1 MPVSS
6 DGDAFSSST
15 CTALAL
21 YSLIGVARVEHGC
34 TGPTGSGGSYHEINC
49 QGFRERGREKKGSKR
64 VRTGISPLSIRPVP
78 IQKRLN
84 VDYLRLW
91 WPISAGVLSPPI
103 QKLSSWHPFSNVF
116 KFNAAFALQ
125 MHRRL
130 CSLKVKDFLLTRKTH
145 A

>member
-49 QGFRERGREKKGSKR
+49 QGFREGGRERERGQAR
-64 VRTGISPLSIRPVP
+64 ELG
-78 IQKRLN
+78 QEFRLF
-84 VDYLRLW
+84 
-91 WPISAGVLSPPI
+91 
-103 QKLSSWHPFSNVF
+103 Q
-116 KFNAAFALQ
+116 
-125 MHRRL
+125 
-130 CSLKVKDFLLTRKTH
+130 
-145 A
+145 